1 MIDVKTAFEKQG
13 IFIFL
18 ACLFSLASILS
29 PAFLTAQNIKNILTP
44 AAALGMV
51 SIGQTFVIL
60 TGRGGLDLSVASVMA
75 STAVMIASL
84 TQGKDELLFPVIC
97 ICLAFGIFVGLV
109 NGVLVTKRGIQ
120 PFIAT
125 LGIMIIIQGLR
136 FLYTRGAP
144 KGTYPSLL
152 RFLGT
157 GNIGPIPTSII
168 SLAMAT
174 IIACIVLE
182 KTIYGRKVYAVGG
195 NMNTAALSGY
205 NTDAILISI
214 YMISGFMAA
223 LAGIFLAGWLG
234 VSDNWVGKGYEVD
247 SIAAVVMGGT
257 SFAGGRGGVLGT
269 IAGVFILIII
279 YNLLLLLHLPHQA
292 QLIVKGAIIIL
303 AVSFYAR
310 RSLH

>member
-1 MIDVKTAFEKQG
+1 MIGVKAAFERHG

-18 ACLFSLASILS
+18 GGLFLFSSILS
-29 PAFLTAQNIKNILTP
+29 PAFLTAQNLKNILTP

-75 STAVMIASL
+75 STAVMIAGL

-97 ICLAFGIFVGLV
+97 ICLTFGIFVGLV
-109 NGVLVTKRGIQ
+109 NGALVTKRGIQ

-144 KGTYPSLL
+144 KGTYPALL

-157 GNIGPIPTSII
+157 GSVGPIPTSII
-168 SLAMAT
+168 SLAVAT
-174 IIACIVLE
+174 IIAWIVLE

-195 NMNTAALSGY
+195 NINTAALSGY
-205 NTDAILISI
+205 NTDGILISI
-214 YMISGFMAA
+214 YAISGFMAA
-223 LAGIFLAGWLG
+223 LSGIFLAGWLG
-234 VSDNWVGKGYEVD
+234 VSDNWIGKGYEVD

-257 SFAGGRGGVLGT
+257 SFAGGRGGVLGS
-269 IAGVFILIII
+269 IAGVFILMII

-292 QLIVKGAIIIL
+292 QLIIKGAIIIL